1 MKSAYD
7 QGGPSQVGR
16 FFPIGAAME
25 TAFTVMGLYPATAKE
40 VVVAQA
46 RGHVGKP

>member
-1 MKSAYD
+1 
-7 QGGPSQVGR
+7 
-16 FFPIGAAME
+16 ME
-25 TAFTVMGLYPATAKE
+25 TAFTAVMGLYPATAKE